1 MEGEVIVTVF
11 ENGSFR
17 PLRPLEL
24 AEESQVELELVR
36 IVWRKDESRRV
47 LLEEDEVELRLL
59 RVEPPAERSA
69 GRR

>member
-1 MEGEVIVTVF
+1 
-11 ENGSFR
+11 
-17 PLRPLEL
+17 
-24 AEESQVELELVR
+24 VELELVR